1 MKLFFD
7 TSAFIKRYVDE
18 KGSQKVQA
26 LLMDADEV
34 GLSVLIL
41 PESLS
46 TLSRLLRENRISQK
60 NYLDLKKAI
69 VTDVSHIDFCGMTTA
84 VIEKTVVCLE
94 RNPLRALDAIH
105 LGSAL
110 VYQPDLFV
118 SADHRQITAA
128 KQEGLSVE
136 DVSS

>member
-26 LLMDADEV
+26 LLTDADEV

-46 TLSRLLRENRISQK
+46 TLTRLLREKRISQK

-69 VTDVSHIDFCGMTTA
+69 VTDVSQIDLCGMTTA
-84 VIEKTVVCLE
+84 VIEQTVVCLE
-94 RNPLRALDAIH
+94 RNPLRAMDAIH

-110 VYQPDLFV
+110 VYQPDIFV
-118 SADHRQITAA
+118 SADHRQISAA
-128 KQEGLSVE
+128 KQEGLSVA